1 VETPLIEFRDVTKRF
16 DDRTVLNQINL
27 EIYEN
32 QITTIMGKS
41 GAGKSVLLKH
51 IIGLL
56 SPDGGT
62 ILFQGQPVSQM
73 KKGQWDRYRSR
84 ISYLFQSNA
93 LFDSMTA
100 FDNIALPLRQT
111 TAMHPKEIEKKVMA
125 RIEQTDLVEAAAK
138 YPSELSGGMQKRVAL
153 ARALVTDPQIVLF
166 DEPTTGQDPIRKNA
180 ILSTIAHYRKKFG
193 FTAVLVS
200 HDIPDVYFISDRIIL
215 LWEGKVVFQGSYEES
230 TKVDLPMAE
239 EFFRSLEGFQDELTG
254 VLSKQMFRARYA
266 MMLTEKQAE
275 KTGSAVLFSVRFDL
289 LVETLG
295 HVAAAE
301 VLRALGEYVNSN
313 LAPLGGFSVRT
324 HTGEIL
330 AVLPHT
336 ELQEAQQFAK
346 MLGDGLQKE
355 ALSKMEALTGAKLG
369 TTSCFEISVY
379 AGVTEMDPGDDIEK
393 IIKRARESQ
402 GIIAIHRCDARGEGI

>member
-1 VETPLIEFRDVTKRF
+1 METPLIEFRDVTKRF
-16 DDRTVLNQINL
+16 GERTILNGVNL

-41 GAGKSVLLKH
+41 GVGKSVLLKH

-56 SPDGGT
+56 SPDAGS
-62 ILFQGQPVSQM
+62 ILFKGKPVSRM
-73 KKGQWDRYRSR
+73 RKGQWDGYRSQ

-93 LFDSMTA
+93 LFDSMTV
-100 FDNIALPLRQT
+100 FDNVALPLRQT
-111 TAMHPKEIEKKVMA
+111 TAMDAKEIEKKVMA
-125 RIEQTDLVEAAAK
+125 RIEQTDLAEAAAK

-153 ARALVTDPQIVLF
+153 ARALVTDPKIVLF
-166 DEPTTGQDPIRKNA
+166 DEPTTGQDPIRKNV

-215 LWEGKVVFQGSYEES
+215 LWEGNVVFQGPYEDW
-230 TKVDLPMAE
+230 TKVDHPMAQ
-239 EFFRSLEGFQDELTG
+239 EFLRSLEGFQDELTG
-254 VLSKQMFRARYA
+254 VLSKQMFRTRYA
-266 MMLTEKQAE
+266 MMLTERRAE
-275 KTGSAVLFSVRFDL
+275 KSGSAACFSVRFDL
-289 LVETLG
+289 LVEAIG

-313 LAPLGGFSVRT
+313 LGHLGGFSVRT

-336 ELQEAQQFAK
+336 ELREAQQFVK
-346 MLGDGLQKE
+346 TLGDGLQKE
-355 ALSKMEALTGAKLG
+355 ALSKMEVLTGAKLG
-369 TTSCFEISVY
+369 ITSCFEISIY
-379 AGVTEMDPGDDIEK
+379 AGVTETDPGDDIER
-393 IIKRARESQ
+393 IIKRARENQ
-402 GIIAIHRCDARGEGI
+402 GIIAMHRCDARGEAT